1 MSVMAETSQSAM
13 GPHVAVA
20 AVGLALNSWAAVCRE
35 DGGDG
40 KTQGGK
46 TQGASVVKTQGGEDG
61 GEDGGVD
68 GGEDGRDGGGGL
80 GDGGG
85 GLGDG
90 DDGGGGEG
98 EPLVQLPGA
107 QPKP

>member
-1 MSVMAETSQSAM
+1 MAETSQSAM

-20 AVGLALNSWAAVCRE
+20 AVGLALNSWTPVCRE
-35 DGGDG
+35 
-40 KTQGGK
+40 
-46 TQGASVVKTQGGEDG
+46 ALEVKTQVGEDG